1 MRIVF
6 IRHGK
11 TVGNTELRY
20 IGRTDEPLSFSG
32 IAELM
37 QIDYPECGMLFC
49 SPMKRCVQTAEL
61 IFPNVEMTLCHEL
74 RECDFGD
81 FEGKNYIELSM
92 DSRYQH
98 WIDSGGEDAFPNGE
112 DPAQF
117 KKRCIDGFLEAVKT
131 VGKDEKAVFVVH
143 GGTIMAILEHFAVP
157 HKGYYDWHISN
168 GHGYITEFD
177 GKNITVTEKI

>member
-1 MRIVF
+1 MRIDL

-11 TVGNTELRY
+11 TAGNTELRY
-20 IGRTDEPLSFSG
+20 IGRTDEPLAFSG

-37 QIDYPECGMLFC
+37 KIDYPQCGKLFC
-49 SPMKRCVQTAEL
+49 SSMKRCIQTAEL
-61 IFPNVEMTLCHEL
+61 IFPSVEMTICDEL

-92 DSRYQH
+92 DSRYQR
-98 WIDSGGEDAFPNGE
+98 WIDSGGEAAFPNGE
-112 DPAQF
+112 APADF
-117 KKRCIDGFLEAVKT
+117 KKRCIDGFMKCIENAD
-131 VGKDEKAVFVVH
+131 KDDHLTFVVH

-157 HKGYYDWHISN
+157 HKSYYDWHIAN

-177 GKNITVTEKI
+177 GNNITVTEKI